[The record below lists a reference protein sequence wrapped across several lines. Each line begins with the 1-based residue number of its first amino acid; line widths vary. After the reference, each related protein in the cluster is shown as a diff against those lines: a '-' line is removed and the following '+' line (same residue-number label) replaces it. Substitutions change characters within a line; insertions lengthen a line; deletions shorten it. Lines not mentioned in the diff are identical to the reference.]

1 MGKRKSQ
8 RVEER
13 VPARIFGLD
22 QKGKPF
28 SVQVETVDI
37 SFGGARLAGV
47 KQFETAGE
55 TIGLEYNG
63 KKGRFAV
70 VWVGRQGTK
79 NEGQVGVRN
88 IDARNS
94 IWALDQPREAM
105 DSYQPMHI
113 SNSLRAPELISYL
126 EYRRDR
132 RMLRRVPVK
141 AGARV
146 TSKARRDP
154 AWGVCT
160 DINRSGCFVETAW
173 PFTPDGASL
182 EISLRLNGRE
192 IAARGVVRSASPN
205 RGMGIEF
212 VEIGE
217 ADRQYLEELAQEKT
231 RAPDESNGFHHIG
244 ALFMLD
250 GIFQPTHL
258 LVILIIALFVFGP
271 KRLPELG
278 KGLGD
283 GLRALKEGLREQP
296 PAAPTAESKDQTA
309 EEVKK

>member
-1 MGKRKSQ
+1 MGKRKTQ
-8 RVEER
+8 RLEEC

-28 SVQVETVDI
+28 SAKVETVDI
-37 SFGGARLAGV
+37 SFSGARLAGV

-79 NEGQVGVRN
+79 NEGQVGVRS
-88 IDARNS
+88 IETRNS
-94 IWALDQPREAM
+94 IWAMDKPREVQ
-105 DSYQPMHI
+105 DSYQPMRIH
-113 SNSLRAPELISYL
+113 NSSQTPELISYL
-126 EYRRDR
+126 EWRRDR

-160 DINRSGCFVETAW
+160 DISRSGCYIESAW
-173 PFTPDGASL
+173 PLSAEVSV

-192 IAARGVVRSASPN
+192 ISARGVVRSASQN

-212 VEIGE
+212 VELSE
-217 ADRQYLEELAQEKT
+217 ADRQYLVELDEGKH
-231 RAPDESNGFHHIG
+231 RAPQS
-244 ALFMLD
+244 
-250 GIFQPTHL
+250 
-258 LVILIIALFVFGP
+258 
-271 KRLPELG
+271 
-278 KGLGD
+278 
-283 GLRALKEGLREQP
+283 RAQGNTGTR
-296 PAAPTAESKDQTA
+296 
-309 EEVKK
+309 

>member
-1 MGKRKSQ
+1 MGKRKTQ
-8 RVEER
+8 RLEER

-28 SVQVETVDI
+28 SAQVETVDI
-37 SFGGARLAGV
+37 SFSGARLAGV

-79 NEGQVGVRN
+79 NEGHVGVRS
-88 IDARNS
+88 IETRNS
-94 IWALDQPREAM
+94 IWALDKAREVQ

-113 SNSLRAPELISYL
+113 YNSSRTPELISYL

-160 DINRSGCFVETAW
+160 DINRSGCFVESAW
-173 PFTPDGASL
+173 PLSADATV

-192 IAARGVVRSASPN
+192 IAARGVVRSASQN

-212 VEIGE
+212 VEMGE
-217 ADRQYLEELAQEKT
+217 ADRQYLEELAQEKQ
-231 RAPDESNGFHHIG
+231 RAPHS
-244 ALFMLD
+244 
-250 GIFQPTHL
+250 
-258 LVILIIALFVFGP
+258 
-271 KRLPELG
+271 
-278 KGLGD
+278 
-283 GLRALKEGLREQP
+283 RAQGHSGSR
-296 PAAPTAESKDQTA
+296 
-309 EEVKK
+309 